1 MRMLLL
7 LAVLLTSA
15 IGTVMSPWAA
25 ASTDAHASDVLA
37 ASLWPSY
44 PFRPTPTSID
54 DETLA
59 QLTIVLLA
67 LGASRDSF
75 PVDSLVSS
83 LQMQPGQSAAPTLG
97 VFECCHFFTPV
108 DVRAH

>member
-7 LAVLLTSA
+7 LVVLLTSA
-15 IGTVMSPWAA
+15 TGAVMSPWAA
-25 ASTDAHASDVLA
+25 ASADAHATDVLA
-37 ASLWPSY
+37 ARLWPSF
-44 PFRPTPTSID
+44 PSWPTPTSID

-59 QLTIVLLA
+59 QLTIVLRA
-67 LGASRDSF
+67 PGGSRDSF

-108 DVRAH
+108 